1 MELELT
7 DDQEIFAGATRK
19 FLEESVP
26 VAELRARRADPIA
39 FDRDYWRQG
48 AELGWTSLLASEAD
62 GGGSI
67 SDHELSDLGLLA
79 FEFGRSAAPGPLV
92 ENNVVASAVS
102 RLGTDEQRAQVL
114 EGLLSGEELA
124 SWCFAEP
131 APNHAL
137 GTIDL
142 TATKSGEGW
151 VLNGIKQ
158 PVETADQASWLRLR
172 GRQRIGGARDGRCWR
187 QRG

>member
-67 SDHELSDLGLLA
+67 SDHELSDLGLL
-79 FEFGRSAAPGPLV
+79 
-92 ENNVVASAVS
+92 VS
-102 RLGTDEQRAQVL
+102 RTLPLERVAAIKTGIVATLKQRWPGMELTLTANPRALDDESVL
-114 EGLLSGEELA
+114 ER
-124 SWCFAEP
+124 
-131 APNHAL
+131 
-137 GTIDL
+137 
-142 TATKSGEGW
+142 
-151 VLNGIKQ
+151 V
-158 PVETADQASWLRLR
+158 RLIAMR
-172 GRQRIGGARDGRCWR
+172 RWRDTRWR
-187 QRG
+187 